1 MSDTV
6 TTISGPAQAA
16 FTALVNGSP
25 AVFAVQGNSAQ
36 PVIIID
42 LAEAGLTEHGAVVTP
57 LLAPDGIHLAYC
69 VSDQEM
75 HKQPVI
81 KLANLS
87 DGSLSV
93 LAQYSGQ
100 ERFTNFT
107 WKPDGSQLAYETVED
122 TPADNDPDLC
132 QLWSV
137 AVGGTPTK
145 FYGDDVLQLLGWS
158 GDGSKLYFTRRVQG
172 FFSYSILDT
181 ATLKVEDAFLPDE
194 VNGAALN
201 IVGLTFGP
209 SKDNT
214 LLAYTLNASSYL
226 QGVTSSPVMIVKAD
240 NGEVVKQFTANGAAT
255 YLAFSQDQSMLAY
268 TNIQFNSP
276 DTNEDDASG
285 IQVYNLADGST
296 KDLIAPKTGE
306 LNYRVLDW
314 SADNSGVFI
323 TSSDKSVQFVDFQ
336 GNQSTIVEA
345 PPAEVGG
352 LSVGGDLR
360 VSRFGIQGAVVNLDT
375 PYLHQVKMVP
385 EGFDGNWACNACSAT
400 MVAGYY
406 GKLPARNDTF
416 RGNKSE
422 YGWYIPSEF
431 TSPDGKFV
439 FNRVQN
445 DASGHPAKGAY
456 AHCTD
461 GGDGYA
467 WRIVDYLQH
476 LGLKAVFRGS
486 VTMNMIK
493 QYLND
498 AKPIVLSTQI
508 HNFGHIVC
516 LKGYMPDGRLI
527 TNDPYWGRPGA
538 GEMVYT
544 WADLGTAWW
553 MITVDDAPPPVSG
566 GTPTPPATPPAA
578 PSSPPPP
585 PPPPPAPPEIIDVGT
600 GNDAAASKFRDAYN
614 RGGGS
619 ASLGQPGGKVY
630 NYNQRW
636 IQEFRGGARGD
647 ALIMLDERFDQA
659 GSQPVPTV
667 QPAFVVAGS
676 FLRAWRD
683 SYGGSAGV
691 LGSPLSDE
699 YVNAQGNRQQN
710 LEGGYILMHGTGDD
724 LDGAYPWPTQFNAW
738 KAEYFNN
745 AGLAGKPSYIRDEA
759 PNATGGLE
767 YNWGNDAPEGGRIG
781 IRSDNFSVRYTR
793 AINFADGGV
802 FQFNVNA
809 DDGFR
814 LMIDGQNL
822 AGANPDQFWISGP
835 TGQQTFRVQVGP
847 GVHTLTL
854 EYLEIGGGASLSLNI
869 NRE

>member
-6 TTISGPAQAA
+6 TAISGTAQAA
-16 FTALVNGSP
+16 FTALVNGNP

-36 PVIIID
+36 PVITID
-42 LAEAGLTEHGAVVTP
+42 LAEAGLTEHGATVTP

-69 VSDQEM
+69 VSDAEM

-81 KLANLS
+81 KLANLN
-87 DGSLSV
+87 DGSVSV
-93 LAQYSGQ
+93 LAKYSGQ

-132 QLWSV
+132 QIWSV
-137 AVGGTPTK
+137 PVGGAPTK
-145 FYGDDVLQLLGWS
+145 LYGDDVLQLLGWS
-158 GDGSKLYFTRRVQG
+158 GDGSKIYFTRRVQG
-172 FFSYSILDT
+172 YFAYSILDT
-181 ATLKVEDAFLPDE
+181 ASLKVEDSYLPDE
-194 VNGAALN
+194 INGQALN

-209 SKDNT
+209 SQNNA
-214 LLAYTLNASSYL
+214 LLGYTLNPSSYL
-226 QGVTSSPVMIVKAD
+226 QGITASPVMIVKAD

-255 YLAFSQDQSMLAY
+255 YLAFSPNQSLLAY

-276 DTNEDDASG
+276 DTNDDDASG
-285 IQVYNLADGST
+285 IQVYNLTDGST

-306 LNYRVLDW
+306 TDYRVLVW
-314 SADNSGVFI
+314 AADSSGVFV

-336 GNQSTIVEA
+336 GNQTTIVEA
-345 PPAEVGG
+345 TPPAEFGS

-360 VSRFGIQGAVVNLDT
+360 VSKFGIKGAVVNLDT
-375 PYLHQVKMVP
+375 PYIHQIKMVP
-385 EGFDGNWACNACSAT
+385 EGFDGNWACSAAAAT

-416 RGNKSE
+416 RGNQSA
-422 YGWYIPSEF
+422 YGWYLPSEF
-431 TSPDGKFV
+431 HSPADGFD

-445 DASGHPAKGAY
+445 DASGHPAKGSY

-467 WRIVDYLQH
+467 WRIVDYLKH

-486 VTMNMIK
+486 VTMDLIK
-493 QYLND
+493 QYLNA

-544 WADLGTAWW
+544 WGDLGTAWW
-553 MITVDDAPPPVSG
+553 MITVDDAPPPVPG
-566 GTPTPPATPPAA
+566 PTPTPPVPTPPT
-578 PSSPPPP
+578 PTPPPP
-585 PPPPPAPPEIIDVGT
+585 PPVVIDVGT
-600 GNDAAASKFRDAYN
+600 GNDADAPKFRDAYN

-619 ASLGQPGGKVY
+619 ASLGQPTGKVY
-630 NYNQRW
+630 SYNQRW
-636 IQEFRGGARGD
+636 IQDFKGGARGD

-659 GSQPVPTV
+659 GSHPVPTV
-667 QPAFVVAGS
+667 QPAFVVAGI
-676 FLRAWRD
+676 FLSAWRD
-683 SYGGSAGV
+683 SYGGSGGV

-699 YVNAQGNRQQN
+699 FINLQGNRQQN
-710 LEGGYILMHGTGDD
+710 FEGGYIIMHGTGDN

-738 KAEYFNN
+738 KSEYFNN
-745 AGLAGKPSYIRDEA
+745 AGLAGKPSYTRDEA
-759 PNATGGLE
+759 PNGTGGLE
-767 YNWGNDAPEGGRIG
+767 YNWGNNGPEGGKLG
-781 IRSDNFSVRYTR
+781 IRVENFSARYTR

-802 FQFNVNA
+802 FQFVVNA

-814 LMIDGQNL
+814 LLMDGQNL

-847 GVHTLTL
+847 GVHTLSL
-854 EYLEIGGGASLSLNI
+854 EYLQIGGGASFALNLH
-869 NRE
+869 RE